1 MPSKN
6 RSIKTNLSKFPEKV
20 HPMLKWI
27 VSLINE
33 YLQQYY
39 LGAFVIVLLFIVFM
53 GDIVSND
60 GLIVLAIIVGFGL
73 LHLFAKWLDKD

>member
-6 RSIKTNLSKFPEKV
+6 RSIETKLSKFPEKV